1 MSAIAIKEMG
11 NDEIIWQKY
20 FNDFTHHYLH
30 LSATAP
36 DSLEHKLVQ
45 LTFSDM
51 LRSYNVMKAIAVHC
65 YLHLYQLDLAKVIA
79 SLKPLGQ
86 LELLKVDEQS
96 LYPGDPE
103 YSLVANLQT
112 SRTALGSS
120 SISKFVV
127 DSLFAV
133 LVNAIYSRDKN
144 SKLSLLHKWFSSY
157 RDMVSSYYGYQFNLS
172 LSFNAFYCQQL
183 FIRELPACLGVIVII
198 IL

>member
-11 NDEIIWQKY
+11 NDEAIWQKY

-30 LSATAP
+30 LSAASAAP

-45 LTFSDM
+45 LTFTDI
-51 LRSYNVMKAIAVHC
+51 LRNYNVMKAIAVHC
-65 YLHLYQLDLAKVIA
+65 YMHLYQLDLAKVIA

-86 LELLKVDEQS
+86 LEVLKVDEQS

-103 YSLVANLQT
+103 YSLVATLQT
-112 SRTALGSS
+112 SKSALGSS

-144 SKLSLLHKWFSSY
+144 SRLSLLHKWFSSY
-157 RDMVSSYYGYQFNLS
+157 RDMVS
-172 LSFNAFYCQQL
+172 
-183 FIRELPACLGVIVII
+183 
-198 IL
+198 